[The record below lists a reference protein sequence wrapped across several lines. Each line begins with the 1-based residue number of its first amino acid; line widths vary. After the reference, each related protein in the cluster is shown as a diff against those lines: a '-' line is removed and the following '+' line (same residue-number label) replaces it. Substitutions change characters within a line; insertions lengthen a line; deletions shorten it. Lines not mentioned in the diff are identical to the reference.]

1 MSELKAFKLFF
12 RAMGSACDILIFHE
26 NKGIAQKAAEIF
38 ELETRRIELKYSRYK
53 PDSFLSKI
61 NSVAKQGGSIS
72 VDDETAMLID
82 HAFKAYTISDGL
94 FDISSGIFRR
104 IWNKDITQLPG
115 DADIAKIKSLVGLE
129 KLKWERPLLTFSV
142 AGMEL
147 DFGGVCKE
155 YAADRAANYCKQAG
169 IQHGFVNLGGD
180 FSIIGPNPDGSP
192 IRLGIINPNGS
203 GNAAVLNILKG
214 GKANSGIYGEKRI
227 IDGQKITHIINPK
240 TGLPVDGL
248 PAVTVVADT
257 CLEAGM
263 LSTIGL
269 LMDKKAEEWLQ
280 KHSNSYLCI
289 NNSCE
294 IFGKYEHMVSNKKT
308 LVN

>member
-1 MSELKAFKLFF
+1 MSELKAFKFF
-12 RAMGSACDILIFHE
+12 LRAMGSACDILIFHK
-26 NKGIAQKAAEIF
+26 NKDVAQKAAEIF
-38 ELETRRIELKYSRYK
+38 ELEIRRIELKYSRYK

-61 NSVAKQGGSIS
+61 NGIGKQGGSVS

-94 FDISSGIFRR
+94 FDVTSGIFRR
-104 IWNKDITQLPG
+104 IWHKDITQLPS
-115 DADIAKIKSLVGLE
+115 DKEISKIKALVGLE
-129 KLKWERPLLTFSV
+129 KLKWKRPLLTFPV

-155 YAADRAANYCKQAG
+155 YAADRAANYCKEVG
-169 IQHGFVNLGGD
+169 IENGYVNLGGD
-180 FSIIGPNPDGSP
+180 FSIIGCNPDGSP
-192 IRLGIINPNGS
+192 IRLGVINPNGVE
-203 GNAAVLNILKG
+203 NIAVLGISKG

-227 IDGQKITHIINPK
+227 IDGKKMTHIINPK
-240 TGLPVDGL
+240 TGWPIHGL

-269 LMDKKAEEWLQ
+269 LMDEKAEEWLQ
-280 KHSNSYLCI
+280 KYSKN
-289 NNSCE
+289 
-294 IFGKYEHMVSNKKT
+294 
-308 LVN
+308 